1 VIGTLRDGE
10 GRPMSVRLRS
20 VIVPLAAGTVFVA
33 ATAGLALAGAADS
46 GGGGAASAAIAM
58 VRTESDTVDMHA
70 GFRWGPVTKAADPG
84 LFVAVDLTCAV
95 PSSAQFVVRF
105 TPDPAVPPGIGAS
118 AVSGSI
124 PSCTPGS
131 PTRSSVYVGP
141 SDLLGGPT
149 LADRGTIVITGS
161 VVPLDNPGSSATPVG
176 DTATGVRCRTCEASA
191 GPPTRSVGVTLD
203 RTPGEPVPLQPAGCR
218 LLSAPAGAILPG
230 CFVWVEGTVTCAPA
244 GPVVVSVETGPS
256 RFRPENVSLG
266 TEVVDCP
273 GTARFRIS
281 TPRTSDQP
289 EWAEARVAALDEFG
303 IVDASASDR
312 TDATRCDSCIPT
324 PPVPLDIGVGLDLST
339 TTASGTPAALVTAA
353 PTSTGRWRVAVG
365 GTVTCSAPTRLLV
378 TTDLAG
384 AQAVVDCTGAT
395 RFEAVA
401 DAATPPPAGEVT
413 AIVTVRTPDQFGI
426 PPFVVAPIWSAT
438 AQTPAVVEVAAA

>member
-1 VIGTLRDGE
+1 MRI
-10 GRPMSVRLRS
+10 RLQS
-20 VIVPLAAGTVFVA
+20 VIVTLAACTVVGAA
-33 ATAGLALAGAADS
+33 ATGLALAGDAGS
-46 GGGGAASAAIAM
+46 GGGDGAASTALAM
-58 VRTESDTVDMHA
+58 VRTESGTVDMHA

-84 LFVAVDLTCAV
+84 LFVAVDLTCVA

-105 TPDPAVPPGIGAS
+105 TPDPAVPPGVGPT
-118 AVSGSI
+118 AVSGNI

-131 PTRSSVYVGP
+131 PTRASVYVGP

-161 VVPLDNPGSSATPVG
+161 VVPLDSPGSSGVSVG

-203 RTPGEPVPLQPAGCR
+203 RAPGGPVPLQPAGCR
-218 LLSAPAGAILPG
+218 LLSGPAGAILPA

-289 EWAEARVAALDEFG
+289 EWAEARVAALDPLG

-324 PPVPLDIGVGLDLST
+324 PAVPLDIGVGLDLST

-365 GTVTCSAPTRLLV
+365 GTVTCSAPTRVVV
-378 TTDLAG
+378 TTDVAA
-384 AQAVVDCTGAT
+384 AQAVVDCAGAT

-413 AIVTVRTPDQFGI
+413 ATVTVRTPDQFGI
-426 PPFVVAPIWSAT
+426 PPFVVAPMWSAT
-438 AQTPAVVEVAAA
+438 TQTPAVVQVAAA